1 AEAIIRAVCEICR
14 TGRQVFYFTAQHD
27 EVGKWRRLLADYS
40 DLPHNVISLAE
51 ARQLPEFDEPSVLV
65 DLQPAAPGVPGPNG
79 ADRLAYRQVLHV
91 PEIDP
96 RLDAAGAHLW
106 YVVDDLDALHRLLSM
121 GISTWGQLETLV
133 EFGGDYVSSDV
144 FE

>member
-1 AEAIIRAVCEICR
+1 VRIAFVEEMEQGPMLPLILDETLGNADEHRAEAIIRAVCEICR

-106 YVVDDLDALHRLLSM
+106 YV
-121 GISTWGQLETLV
+121 
-133 EFGGDYVSSDV
+133 
-144 FE
+144 